1 MGGHN
6 ATANNSTSV
15 EVMQV
20 AYNTSVA
27 DRPGTFVDPKDANFV
42 IYYDKL
48 GGNRLYINSLFT
60 AFLDALANAS
70 PNDVDELGGSVNSIS
85 PDGRSRL
92 VILDASTTGRPV
104 LTWGRCIQALGQLW
118 RGLIALHEGL
128 ETMRFDI
135 EYASLKLGTGFM
147 KAVTPV
153 IENNT
158 AVA

>member
-1 MGGHN
+1 
-6 ATANNSTSV
+6 
-15 EVMQV
+15 MQV